1 MGIYC
6 YTLRKN
12 PIIAIDTDIGAPAA
26 IGITKYAYKVS
37 SYHSGD
43 YNRLVGRM
51 ETLAENARHANPN
64 LVMTTFGDPKEHDFD
79 RYGPMAVYRTSPTMT
94 SFYDTQMPGE
104 RIGMLYKSGKSY
116 IFERSHQAAMAA

>member
-1 MGIYC
+1 MGIYV

-12 PIIAIDTDIGAPAA
+12 PIVAIDKDIGAPIA

-37 SYHSGD
+37 WNRSAD

-51 ETLAENARHANPN
+51 ETLAENARDANPN
-64 LVMTTFGDPKEHDFD
+64 LVMATFGDPKEHDFD

-94 SFYDTQMPGE
+94 SFYDTQAPGE

-116 IFERSHQAAMAA
+116 VFERHEEKIAA

>member
-12 PIIAIDTDIGAPAA
+12 PVIVIDKDTGTPAA

-37 SYHSGD
+37 SYHSAD

-51 ETLAENARHANPN
+51 ETLAENARYANPN

-79 RYGPMAVYRTSPTMT
+79 RYGPMAVYRTTPTMT
-94 SFYDTQMPGE
+94 SFYDNQSPGVL
-104 RIGMLYKSGKSY
+104 IGFMYKSGKSY
-116 IFERSHQAAMAA
+116 VFERREEKVAA

>member
-1 MGIYC
+1 MGVYV

-12 PIIAIDTDIGAPAA
+12 PVIVMDKDTGAPAA

-37 SYHSGD
+37 WNRSAD

-51 ETLAENARHANPN
+51 ETLAENARFANPN
-64 LVMTTFGDPKEHDFD
+64 LVMITFGDPKEHDFD
-79 RYGPMAVYRTSPTMT
+79 RYGPMAVYRTTPTMT
-94 SFYDTQMPGE
+94 SFYDTQTPGE

-116 IFERSHQAAMAA
+116 VFERHEEKIAA

>member
-12 PIIAIDTDIGAPAA
+12 PIIAIDTNVGAPAV

-64 LVMTTFGDPKEHDFD
+64 LVMITCGDPKEHDFD
-79 RYGPMAVYRTSPTMT
+79 RYGPMEVYRTSPTMT
-94 SFYDTQMPGE
+94 SFYDTQTPGE

-116 IFERSHQAAMAA
+116 IFERGQAAMAA